1 MNRFALLAL
10 AAILAACSKDI
21 QNTEAVH
28 SAVIDYLASRSGQTG
43 LNVGQMQVD
52 IVAVSFEKDVARTTV
67 SVKPKGTTSGMQMS
81 YTLDRSG
88 DKWVVRPSANLH
100 PGAMPEGAVPGTV
113 MPPGTKAPPIPPGAT
128 MPAGHPPIG
137 KQ

>member
-1 MNRFALLAL
+1 MQRADDPGGDRAVESERRADGHNFLAH
-10 AAILAACSKDI
+10 
-21 QNTEAVH
+21 V
-28 SAVIDYLASRSGQTG
+28 QTG

-67 SVKPKGTTSGMQMS
+67 SIKPKGTTSGMQMS